1 MLNVQVK
8 YAKKCMCYCYT
19 ITENDHKKKKGS
31 SVLNI
36 NCSLYVLQI
45 VLICGMIFYMSYK
58 IFLE

>member
-1 MLNVQVK
+1 MT
-8 YAKKCMCYCYT
+8 CMCYCYT
-19 ITENDHKKKKGS
+19 ITENDYKKKGN

-45 VLICGMIFYMSYK
+45 VLICGIFYISYK